1 MRKKLL
7 IQFMIVWGVC
17 VSAYAREQQASDTST
32 VVKMNRLYDRVVNG
46 DMDLDTPDLES
57 LREPEIIRLVNRVLA
72 LKEPKLDVM
81 GRATWV
87 LYNIRSERVRE
98 CYVMWALAEKLD
110 RITRL
115 SSIFSRIWICVPC
128 LKN

>member
-46 DMDLDTPDLES
+46 DMDLDTPNLES

-72 LKEPKLDVM
+72 
-81 GRATWV
+81 
-87 LYNIRSERVRE
+87 
-98 CYVMWALAEKLD
+98 
-110 RITRL
+110 
-115 SSIFSRIWICVPC
+115 
-128 LKN
+128 